1 MIRFENVTKFFPIRG
16 GYRRIIEHLNL
27 DIPRG
32 RSVGLLGRN
41 GAGKSTVLKMIAGT
55 LDPDEGR
62 IIRQARISWPLGFA
76 GGFHPNLT
84 GAQNVRFVARIY
96 GVDTDALLAYVED
109 FAELGKF
116 LYEPVI
122 TYSSGMRA
130 RLAFG
135 VSMGVAFD
143 FYLVDEVT
151 AVGDEDFRRKCQAV
165 FTQRLTKSDVI
176 MVSHSMN
183 MLRQYCTGGIVLEH
197 GKAIYYEDLEE
208 AIDLHMANM
217 TGQNG

>member
-1 MIRFENVTKFFPIRG
+1 MIRFENVTKYFPIRG
-16 GYRRIIEHLNL
+16 GHRRIVEELNL
-27 DIPRG
+27 EIPRG

-62 IIRQARISWPLGFA
+62 IVRQARISWPLGFA
-76 GGFHPNLT
+76 GGFHANLT

-96 GVDTDALLAYVED
+96 GVDTDALLSYVEA

-116 LYEPVI
+116 LHEPVI

-151 AVGDEDFRRKCQAV
+151 AVGDEDFRRKCKAV
-165 FTQRLTKSDVI
+165 FTQRLTNSDVI

-183 MLRQYCTGGIVLEH
+183 MLRDYCSAGIVLE
-197 GKAIYYEDLEE
+197 GGQAVYYEDLEE

-217 TGQNG
+217 TGQDG